1 MIKLTTS
8 VRLTCWTVLMA
19 LPIPPIF
26 PSVYS
31 NVIEYYLILYSSN
44 LWEKK
49 ENNEKILVN
58 EQVRNNEDD
67 K

>member
-1 MIKLTTS
+1 
-8 VRLTCWTVLMA
+8 MA
-19 LPIPPIF
+19 LHIPPIF

-31 NVIEYYLILYSSN
+31 NVISFFTLPIYGK
-44 LWEKK
+44 KK

>member
-1 MIKLTTS
+1 MIKLTTY

-19 LPIPPIF
+19 LHIPPIF

-31 NVIEYYLILYSSN
+31 NVISFFTLPIYGK
-44 LWEKK
+44 KK